1 MVSPCSHSPS
11 LVTSWHHFTP
21 IPLDAAFHTL
31 VHSSAVPF
39 NSISL
44 HSSSHFQS
52 RSLLHLH
59 YPVKSTMHSYT
70 PLSLHHHQ
78 LPIPISFIS
87 APSHPMQHHSTLLSI
102 KSTPQGSLPFFPLLP
117 PPSIPITPPN
127 SSHTQTTPIPFPS
140 HSRDQLATKRPLII
154 PRFSISFPLSQ
165 IHLTHLY

>member
-1 MVSPCSHSPS
+1 MVSPCSHSPT

-21 IPLDAAFHTL
+21 IPLDAASHTL
-31 VHSSAVPF
+31 LHSSAVPF

-44 HSSSHFQS
+44 HSSSHSQS
-52 RSLLHLH
+52 RSLIHLH
-59 YPVKSTMHSYT
+59 YPIKSTMHLHT
-70 PLSLHHHQ
+70 PFSLHQHLLSL
-78 LPIPISFIS
+78 LFSRIS
-87 APSHPMQHHSTLLSI
+87 APSHPMQHHHTLLFN
-102 KSTPQGSLPFFPLLP
+102 KFTPQCSFPCPPLFP
-117 PPSIPITPPN
+117 PPFIPITPPT

>member
-87 APSHPMQHHSTLLSI
+87 APSHPMQHHHTLLSI
-102 KSTPQGSLPFFPLLP
+102 KFTLNAHFPSHPFSLLP
-117 PPSIPITPPN
+117 PSLHPLPPHHTLKPPQ
-127 SSHTQTTPIPFPS
+127 SHSHPIP
-140 HSRDQLATKRPLII
+140 ATNS
-154 PRFSISFPLSQ
+154 PRNALSSFPVSPFPFPYHRF
-165 IHLTHLY
+165 I